1 MQLKRLKAKIIEMS
15 VSLVALSF
23 RKETIWLDLSWR
35 ISNLKKK
42 KELFWPGS
50 VRIGLLQRYVRDPF
64 PAAGSDQ
71 YVALRAILPSREG
84 CDAFAAVGIVLFST
98 SEGPLYT
105 APSQDVCCH

>member
-1 MQLKRLKAKIIEMS
+1 MHHDTVEISFFRFERATNFVKNPNYIPKKFKKKRLPS
-15 VSLVALSF
+15 GRLSQ
-23 RKETIWLDLSWR
+23 
-35 ISNLKKK
+35 N
-42 KELFWPGS
+42 
-50 VRIGLLQRYVRDPF
+50 GLLLRYVRDPF